1 MKILMVNKFLH
12 LNGGS
17 ETYIFKLGRYLA
29 SHNHEV
35 QYFGMDHEERCE
47 GNCVDAYTSNMDF
60 HSGNIL
66 SKLKYPLQTVYSPE
80 TRKKIR
86 LVLEQFKPD
95 VVHLNNFNYQL
106 TPSVIVEIAKWRIDT
121 SHRCRIVFTA
131 HDYNLICPNHMLRD
145 PITGENCEK
154 CLGGR
159 FINCTRGKCIHGSL
173 LKSIVGTVEGYFWQC
188 NGVYRYIDC
197 IICCSGF
204 MKSKMDTNPLFKS
217 RTVVLRNFIDR
228 QKWQNVTKK
237 KYVLYFGRLSEEK
250 GINTLLEAVKLC
262 PEVLFV
268 FAGNGPLEN
277 KLKDLPNVRY
287 VGFKKGNELASLIRE
302 ASFSVCPSQWYENC
316 PFSVME
322 SQALGTPVIGTRIGG
337 IPELIEDRVNGRLF
351 ERKNSREQALIIR
364 ELWHTPEV
372 VEQYR
377 NECRKLNRD
386 DLDAYCGKLL
396 KLYTGESLC

>member
-12 LNGGS
+12 PNGGA

-35 QYFGMDHEERCE
+35 QYFGMEHEDRCV

-60 HSGNIL
+60 HGGCIL
-66 SKLKYPLQTVYSPE
+66 SKLKYPLKTVYSLE
-80 TRKKIR
+80 AGKKIR
-86 LVLEQFKPD
+86 QVLEQFKPD

-106 TPSVIVEIAKWRIDT
+106 TPSVIVEIAKWRRDT
-121 SHRCRIVFTA
+121 SHCCRIVFTA

-173 LKSIVGTVEGYFWQC
+173 LKSIVGTVEGYFWKY
-188 NGVYRYIDC
+188 NAAYRYIDS

-228 QKWQNVTKK
+228 QEWQNVAKK

-268 FAGNGPLEN
+268 FAGNGQLEN

-322 SQALGTPVIGTRIGG
+322 SQSLGTPVIGTRIGG

-351 ERKNSREQALIIR
+351 ERKNNRELALIIR
-364 ELWHTPEV
+364 ELWHAPEV

-386 DLDAYCGKLL
+386 DLEAYCGKLL